1 MAPRD
6 WTMGKVHRLPSTDD
20 AEREAS
26 AWFARMNADDVT
38 ADDRARFEAW
48 LDANAVNAKAYS
60 ELSATWQDL
69 VKSGPLVR
77 AVYFGQ
83 VMNAAASPPARR
95 RRWAVAFVAAGIGAM
110 ALGVTWNVYRQKE
123 ETRFQTAVGEQA
135 AVALPDGSSFDMNTN
150 SRVGVDYSAKT
161 RVIHLERGEA
171 YFKVAH
177 DTQRPFWVRAGDY
190 WVRAVGT
197 AFNVYL
203 RPTGVEVTVSEGT
216 VSVVNATENDSPPT
230 DASQTQS
237 AAAVTAGEQADAH
250 GRAKVIHELNSA
262 QLNRLLAWRKS
273 SLYFQDQPLGDVVN
287 ELMRYTTLK
296 IELGDEALRQ
306 VPVGGTFQTSP
317 EGAEA
322 LLTMLHDGFGATI
335 RRDGE
340 GAHVYIEGP
349 AKKGLDQ
356 SLK

>member
-1 MAPRD
+1 
-6 WTMGKVHRLPSTDD
+6 MGKVHRLPS
-20 AEREAS
+20 AEQTERDAS
-26 AWFARMNADDVT
+26 AWFARLNADDVT
-38 ADDRARFEAW
+38 VEDRARFEAW
-48 LDANAVNAKAYS
+48 RGANTYHAKVFE
-60 ELSATWQDL
+60 ELSATWQEIA
-69 VKSGPLVR
+69 KSGPLVR
-77 AVYFGQ
+77 AVNFGQ
-83 VMNAAASPPARR
+83 SMNAASTRPATR
-95 RRWAVAFVAAGIGAM
+95 RRWMATAAAASIGAIVI
-110 ALGVTWNVYRQKE
+110 GVAWNLYKQKE
-123 ETRFQTAVGEQA
+123 ETRFQTAIGEQA
-135 AVALPDGSSFDMNTN
+135 AVALPDGSSFDLNTN
-150 SRVGVDYSAKT
+150 SRVGVDYSRSS

-216 VSVVNATENDSPPT
+216 VSVVNATENDTPPT
-230 DASQTQS
+230 DAALTQS

-273 SLYFQDQPLGDVVN
+273 SLYFQDQPLGDVIN

-340 GAHVYIEGP
+340 GHVYIEPP
-349 AKKGLDQ
+349 AK
-356 SLK
+356 

>member
-1 MAPRD
+1 
-6 WTMGKVHRLPSTDD
+6 MGDVHRLPSTDD

-26 AWFARMNADDVT
+26 TWFARMNADDVT
-38 ADDRARFEAW
+38 ADDRTRFEAW
-48 LDANAVNAKAYS
+48 LRAHSRNAKAYA
-60 ELSATWQDL
+60 ELSATWQEL
-69 VKSGPLVR
+69 VKSAPLVR

-83 VMNAAASPPARR
+83 SMNAAAAPPVRN
-95 RRWAVAFVAAGIGAM
+95 RWLAGAVAACITVFVLAAG
-110 ALGVTWNVYRQKE
+110 WNVYKQKE
-123 ETRFQTAVGEQA
+123 ETRFQTAIGEQA
-135 AVALPDGSSFDMNTN
+135 AVALPDGSSFDLNTD
-150 SRVGVDYSAKT
+150 SRIWVDYSQRR
-161 RVIHLERGEA
+161 RVIRLERGEA

-216 VSVVNATENDSPPT
+216 VSVVKATANESPPSDPAIT
-230 DASQTQS
+230 GS
-237 AAAVTAGEQADAH
+237 AAAVTAGEQADVH
-250 GRAKVIHELNSA
+250 GRAEVIHELNSA
-262 QLNRLLAWRKS
+262 QLTRLLAWRKS

-296 IELGDEALRQ
+296 IEFDDDALRQ
-306 VPVGGTFQTSP
+306 MPVGGTFQTSP

-322 LLTMLHDGFGATI
+322 LLTMLHDGFGTTI

-340 GAHVYIEGP
+340 GHVYIEGP
-349 AKKGLDQ
+349 AK
-356 SLK
+356 